1 LSSSKDKPKQGNK
14 SAGEV
19 RHDER
24 GHAVWQWASDSARHA
39 ITSTSALLRRLD
51 VSGLSIAE
59 DPAEKKAAE
68 ARKPTVATSING
80 RPIEAKPAAVAAA
93 ARPAAARSAA
103 TPSAA
108 RAGAVKP
115 AAAPAALSPESR
127 AASKDPWWRRLF
139 RRE

>member
-1 LSSSKDKPKQGNK
+1 MSGSKDKPKPGTK
-14 SAGEV
+14 PAGEV

-39 ITSTSALLRRLD
+39 ITSTSSLLRRLD

-68 ARKPTVATSING
+68 TRKPTVATSING
-80 RPIEAKPAAVAAA
+80 RPIEAKPAAVAVA
-93 ARPAAARSAA
+93 ARPAAA
-103 TPSAA
+103 PSAA

-115 AAAPAALSPESR
+115 EALSPVSR
-127 AASKDPWWRRLF
+127 AGSKNPWWRRLF

>member
-1 LSSSKDKPKQGNK
+1 MLRYAVAITGAILSGSKDKPKPGIK

-39 ITSTSALLRRLD
+39 VTSTSSLLRRLD

-68 ARKPTVATSING
+68 ARKPTVATSMNG
-80 RPIEAKPAAVAAA
+80 RLIAAKPAAAA
-93 ARPAAARSAA
+93 
-103 TPSAA
+103 
-108 RAGAVKP
+108 AVKP
-115 AAAPAALSPESR
+115 VAAPAALSPESR
-127 AASKDPWWRRLF
+127 AVSKDPWWRRLF
-139 RRE
+139 RRD

>member
-1 LSSSKDKPKQGNK
+1 LSGSKDKPKPDQK

-39 ITSTSALLRRLD
+39 ITSTSSLLRRLD

-68 ARKPTVATSING
+68 ARKPTVATSMNG
-80 RPIEAKPAAVAAA
+80 RPIEAKPAAAA
-93 ARPAAARSAA
+93 ARPAATRAA
-103 TPSAA
+103 AAPGAA
-108 RAGAVKP
+108 RAGAGKS

-127 AASKDPWWRRLF
+127 AESKDPWWRRLF